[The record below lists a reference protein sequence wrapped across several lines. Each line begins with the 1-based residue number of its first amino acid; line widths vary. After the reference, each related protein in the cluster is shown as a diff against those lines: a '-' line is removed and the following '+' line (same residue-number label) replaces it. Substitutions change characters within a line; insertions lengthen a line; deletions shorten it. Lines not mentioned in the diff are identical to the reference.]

1 MAKLIMGLS
10 SNVRSREIRRWDLNR
25 EPAIQPVPRVDR
37 NVKILKQK
45 IWVRILKTKPAGNK
59 K

>member
-10 SNVRSREIRRWDLNR
+10 SNVRSKEIRRWDLNQ
-25 EPAIQPVPRVDR
+25 EPAIQPVPKVDR
-37 NVKILKQK
+37 NVKILRPR